1 MCDTYMRVNENVR
14 QVRQQWG
21 FTCFFTLSFRFLESI
36 CIYVGKNTASVK
48 KKGNRKDWHESRQ
61 RKDDYFLIAS
71 GFEVPL
77 QGEKQSGFS
86 SEQNT
91 IDSCLN

>member
-48 KKGNRKDWHESRQ
+48 KKE
-61 RKDDYFLIAS
+61 I
-71 GFEVPL
+71 
-77 QGEKQSGFS
+77 EKIGMKVD
-86 SEQNT
+86 NVKT
-91 IDSCLN
+91 IIF

>member
-48 KKGNRKDWHESRQ
+48 KKKE
-61 RKDDYFLIAS
+61 I
-71 GFEVPL
+71 
-77 QGEKQSGFS
+77 EKIGMKVD
-86 SEQNT
+86 NVKT
-91 IDSCLN
+91 IIF